1 MTKKLTPVQRF
12 ILKDLYDNILSFAKK
27 HLNPKNQ
34 IVYRIYERSN
44 KPIRNVNPKIFE
56 HLMKEG
62 YIKRTHENLY
72 IITFKAN
79 QLFVKN

>member
-1 MTKKLTPVQRF
+1 MTKKLTPVQRM

-56 HLMKEG
+56 YLMMKFTKFLTDLSFRMFLLLLG
-62 YIKRTHENLY
+62 R
-72 IITFKAN
+72 F
-79 QLFVKN
+79 